1 MAKTITMT
9 DLRIKQ
15 IEIDYEL
22 NRIVVKYDLVDPS
35 GKAWDTGIAFFWVTL
50 PVMPPGIPQP
60 VENFQLPASYI
71 PVLLQLK
78 NDADSA
84 LTPIFLV

>member
-1 MAKTITMT
+1 MAKTISLTQLKIT
-9 DLRIKQ
+9 RI
-15 IEIDYEL
+15 ELDYVQ
-22 NRIVVKYDLVDPS
+22 NRVSVWYDLIDDL
-35 GKAWDTGIAFFWVTL
+35 GRTWDTGVAFFWVTL

-84 LTPIFLV
+84 LTPIFLT